1 MYASVTPAPYGPVRT
16 SLEQPQQ
23 GLWVSSREVTRVM
36 ELDEYLV
43 ALRKRW
49 FVIAALAV
57 VCGLLGLLYARSI
70 TPTYSS
76 SATVFVSVN
85 GGGSAGELVQGS
97 TFVQNAVSSFG
108 RLASMPV
115 VLAPVIEKLG
125 LDTTPKSL
133 ANSVSADTPLNSMI
147 LVITTTD
154 TNPAR
159 AADISNAVAKQ
170 LSVTVKNLSPRTTT
184 GSSSVELSVIAPAV
198 KPEFPFKP
206 NTRFLTATGI
216 AVGLGL
222 GVALALLLTVLD
234 TRVRARADLERI
246 SGLPVLGAIIR
257 AKSASQAN
265 VTMRADPTSARA
277 EAFRRLQANLQYL
290 QTERPLSAIVVTSAL
305 SGEGKTSTSVN
316 LAMAVAEKG
325 GLVLLIDAD
334 LRRPSVASAIGIE
347 GSVGLTTVLIG
358 RASLD
363 EVVQPWA
370 MDNLHVLPSG
380 EPPPNPSQLLDSAAM
395 HKLIDEAIETY
406 DLVIIDSP
414 PILPVIDAAVLGRHT
429 DGVLLVVRMRTTR
442 RQQVQAALAAL
453 ERVGA
458 TRLGFVTTSVI
469 DDGTGPAYAY
479 VYKQAPR
486 ERRWRKW
493 LSPAPAPAEPANE
506 SLIMQDTAT
515 RVASPPE
522 HEPLSWAQASELA
535 ARLRPVAS
543 YVSPVSIPAVE
554 LAEPPDEVA
563 TVGAPGDTV
572 LGDDVLGDDVP
583 EPHPSAPKDHDHT
596 IHHNASNVGDDRPSA
611 DDEEEGSTDGVV
623 APDDRQPGGLVSK
636 PVRAG
641 GPRGSSST

>member
-1 MYASVTPAPYGPVRT
+1 
-16 SLEQPQQ
+16 
-23 GLWVSSREVTRVM
+23 M
-36 ELDEYLV
+36 ELDEYLL

-49 FVIAALAV
+49 FIIAVLAV
-57 VCGLLGLLYARSI
+57 VCGALGFLYARSI

-76 SATVFVSVN
+76 SATVFVAVN
-85 GGGSAGELVQGS
+85 EGSSPGELVQGS
-97 TFVQNAVSSFG
+97 TFVQNAVSSFS

-125 LDTTPKSL
+125 LNTTPKSL

-159 AADISNAVAKQ
+159 AADISNAVANQ
-170 LSVTVKNLSPRTTT
+170 LSVTVKDLSPRTTT
-184 GSSSVELSVIAPAV
+184 GSSSIELSVIAPAV

-222 GVALALLLTVLD
+222 GVTLALLLTVLD
-234 TRVRARADLERI
+234 TRVRTRADLERI

-257 AKSASQAN
+257 VKSASQAN
-265 VTMRADPTSARA
+265 VTMRVDPTSPRA

-305 SGEGKTSTSVN
+305 SAEGKTSTSVN

-325 GLVLLIDAD
+325 GKVLLIDAD
-334 LRRPSVASAIGIE
+334 LRRPTVASAIGIE
-347 GSVGLTTVLIG
+347 GGVGLTTVLIG
-358 RASLD
+358 RATLD

-380 EPPPNPSQLLDSAAM
+380 EQPPNPSQLLDSAAM
-395 HKLIDEAIETY
+395 HQLIDDAIKAY

-429 DGVLLVVRMRTTR
+429 DGVLLVVRMRKTR

-453 ERVGA
+453 ERVDA
-458 TRLGFVTTSVI
+458 TRLGLVATSVV
-469 DDGTGPAYAY
+469 DDGTGPAYGY
-479 VYKQAPR
+479 VYKQAAR
-486 ERRWRKW
+486 ERRWRKRR
-493 LSPAPAPAEPANE
+493 LPAPAHAGPAHEVLVAHDTAMRVEWPPKPVRLSEAGAPELADHLRRVAGAVSSGSIPPVEPAEP
-506 SLIMQDTAT
+506 
-515 RVASPPE
+515 PF
-522 HEPLSWAQASELA
+522 
-535 ARLRPVAS
+535 
-543 YVSPVSIPAVE
+543 
-554 LAEPPDEVA
+554 EVA
-563 TVGAPGDTV
+563 AVDGHGDAV
-572 LGDDVLGDDVP
+572 LADDLPQPHASADEDDD
-583 EPHPSAPKDHDHT
+583 HHSRDDHHSASHG
-596 IHHNASNVGDDRPSA
+596 GDDRPVA
-611 DDEEEGSTDGVV
+611 GDDDGSSDGV
-623 APDDRQPGGLVSK
+623 AEPDDPYPDDLVGK
-636 PVRAG
+636 PIRAG